1 MIKKAGQAWGI
12 DLMIAAAVI
21 MAGMTL
27 MYLYS
32 YQLGSRGERQLD
44 TMNAIGERLA
54 NTLLT
59 TGQPE
64 NWNRTTVTSIGILT
78 DDKINQTKLD
88 EWYALTQIDYN
99 STKRMLRTQD
109 DYFVNFTD
117 PMLISGNPVV
127 GIGRVPSQPKNL
139 IQVTRF
145 SLYRNQPVTI
155 RVIIWN

>member
-12 DLMIAAAVI
+12 DLMIAVAVI

-44 TMNAIGERLA
+44 NMNGIGERLA
-54 NTLLT
+54 NIILT

-78 DDKINQTKLD
+78 NDKINQTKLN
-88 EWYALTQIDYN
+88 EWYALTQQDYN
-99 STKRMLRTQD
+99 ATKRMLRTEH

-117 PMLISGNPVV
+117 TMLINGNPVV
-127 GIGRVPSQPKNL
+127 GIGRMPSQPKNL
-139 IQVTRF
+139 VQVTRF
-145 SLYRNQPVTI
+145 SLYQNQPVTI
-155 RVIIWN
+155 KVIIWN

>member
-21 MAGMTL
+21 MVGMTL

-44 TMNAIGERLA
+44 QMNAIGERVA

-64 NWNRTTVTSIGILT
+64 NWNRTSVISIGILT
-78 DDKINQTKLD
+78 EDKINQTKLD
-88 EWYALTQIDYN
+88 EWYSLTQLDYN
-99 STKRMLRTQD
+99 ATKRMLRTGD

-117 PMLISGNPVV
+117 QMLIAGDPVV
-127 GIGRVPSQPKNL
+127 GIGRIPSQPKNL

-155 RVIIWN
+155 RVVIWN